1 MSHSHPIGGQGIDKG
16 IYDPAISLLERNLQV
31 DLRWY
36 QKEAVDAAY
45 KYLCEQQGNP
55 VICLPTGS
63 GKSLVIA
70 ELARRAVEDFQGR
83 VLVLQHRKELI
94 SQNAEKV
101 RKLLPIPI
109 GEYSA
114 GLRRYATKEDV
125 VLCGIQ
131 SVYEKATLFDRRH
144 LLIIDEVHL
153 VPNDGLGMYQ
163 TFISDMRSINPD
175 LRCVGLTAT
184 PYRTGEG
191 ALCKPDGVFQKICYE
206 APVKQLID
214 EGFLCPVTNK
224 PADGEID
231 TSGLHLRYGE
241 FIAKEMESLFG
252 GMDTAAACKEIA
264 EKTIDR
270 NSVMV
275 FCSSIRHAE
284 SVVDSLSAIT
294 GQRVEMV
301 DGNTTPLERSAILKG
316 FVDQKIK
323 YLVNCDVLTT
333 GFDAPCVDAIAILR
347 ATASPG
353 LFAQI
358 VGRGLR
364 THQSKFDCLVLDFGE
379 NIKRHGPI
387 DAIDFGKEKSKK
399 EASEEETE
407 LETKECPNC
416 QAVVSVRKLLCDCGF
431 RFAYREPKHD
441 TLADTQ
447 AKIISEPE
455 TFEVESVYYALHAKE
470 GKIPSMRVDY
480 RLVSDGNMENV
491 ISEWVCVEHEGYAKR
506 KALNWWQ
513 SRSMADFPQSA
524 EEAVSLGRF
533 IAVPKTITVQREG
546 RYWRVLS
553 AEIEE
558 IPDIELMMEVV
569 DEWEE
574 EMPF

>member
-1 MSHSHPIGGQGIDKG
+1 M
-16 IYDPAISLLERNLQV
+16 E
-31 DLRWY
+31 LRWY

-45 KYLCEQQGNP
+45 RYLCEQQGNP
-55 VICLPTGS
+55 IVCLPTGS

-70 ELARRAVEDFQGR
+70 ELARRAVEDYQGR

-114 GLRRYATKEDV
+114 GLRRFATKEDV

-131 SVYEKATLFDRRH
+131 SVYQKATLFDRRH
-144 LLIIDEVHL
+144 LLLIDEVHL

-163 TFISDMRSINPD
+163 TFIGEMRTINPD
-175 LRCVGLTAT
+175 LRCIGLTAT

-224 PADGEID
+224 PADGQID

-252 GMDTAAACKEIA
+252 GMDTAAACREIA
-264 EKTIDR
+264 EKTMDR

-284 SVVDSLSAIT
+284 SVVDTLGAIT
-294 GQRVEMV
+294 GRRVEMV

-316 FVDQKIK
+316 FVDQQIK

-364 THQSKFDCLVLDFGE
+364 THGTKSDCLVLDFGE

-387 DAIDFGKEKSKK
+387 DAIDFGKAREKK
-399 EASEEETE
+399 EAADEEDGEQ
-407 LETKECPNC
+407 ETKECPNC
-416 QAVVSVRKLLCDCGF
+416 QAAVSVRKMVCDCGF
-431 RFAYREPKHD
+431 RWAYREPKHD

-455 TFEVESVYYALHAKE
+455 TFEVESVYYAVHAKE

-480 RLVSDGNMENV
+480 RLVSDGNIENV

-513 SRSMADFPQSA
+513 SRCMADFPQSA
-524 EEAVSLGRF
+524 EEAVSLGRC

-546 RYWRVLS
+546 RFWRVLS

-558 IPDIELMMEVV
+558 IPDVELMLEVV